1 MRTIFTDGRAL
12 LNLLNSE
19 MLKTANV
26 DELENKKI
34 SKLLWQY
41 ALPAIVGIMVN
52 ALYNIIDRIYI
63 GHGPNLGDH
72 AIGGLGIVLPVMNLT
87 AAVGMLVGAGAASRI
102 SICLGKGDKETAE
115 KIIGNSF
122 LMTIILTGTLVTGLF
137 LFLDPVLMQI
147 GATEE
152 TFPYA
157 KEFLLYYLPG
167 NIFLTLCFNFNSMMR
182 ASGYPQKAMYTML
195 IGVVANIII
204 APVFIFWLK
213 WGIKG
218 AAIATIISMFIGLC
232 FVMHH
237 FMNKNSMLR
246 LREKSIR
253 LESKIVWAI
262 ASIGL
267 SPFFI
272 QVATSVVVFILNNKL
287 KTYGGNVAI
296 EAFTIANTLVMI
308 IVMSLIGLTQGMQP
322 IVGYNYGAKRINR
335 VRETLNYTIKAGVC
349 IGIAGCVIGLLLP
362 NVIVQPFNP
371 SAPLAAEASKALRII
386 TILMPLVGFQ
396 IVVTNFFQCI
406 GMAAKS
412 IFLSLTRQFLLL
424 IPALFI
430 LPCFFQLNGVWY
442 SLPVADALS
451 VLLTAGMFIWQVN
464 KFKKMEVTE
473 KL

>member
-1 MRTIFTDGRAL
+1 
-12 LNLLNSE
+12 

-41 ALPAIVGIMVN
+41 ALPAIVGTMVN

-63 GHGPNLGDH
+63 GHGPDLGDH
-72 AIGGLGIVLPVMNLT
+72 AIGGLGIVLPIMNLT
-87 AAVGMLVGAGAASRI
+87 AAVGMLVGSGAASRI
-102 SICLGKGDKETAE
+102 SICLGRGDKETAE

-122 LMTIILTGTLVTGLF
+122 LMTIILTGTLVTALF
-137 LFLDPVLMQI
+137 MFLDPILMLI

-204 APVFIFWLK
+204 APIFIFWLE

-232 FVMHH
+232 FVMYH
-237 FMNKNSMLR
+237 FMNQNSMLR
-246 LREKSIR
+246 LRKKYIT
-253 LESKIVWAI
+253 LNPKIVWAV
-262 ASIGL
+262 ASIGM

-272 QVATSVVVFILNNKL
+272 QVAASIVVFFINNKL
-287 KTYGGNVAI
+287 KTYGGNIAI
-296 EAFTIANTLVMI
+296 EAYAIANTLLMI
-308 IVMSLIGLTQGMQP
+308 IIMVMVGLTQGMQP
-322 IVGYNYGAKRINR
+322 IVGYNYGAKRIAR
-335 VRETLNYTIKAGVC
+335 VKETLFYTIKV
-349 IGIAGCVIGLLLP
+349 GIAIGCVGMLIGLLLP
-362 NVIVQPFNP
+362 SVIVQPFNP
-371 SAPLAAEASKALRII
+371 SPPLAAETTKALHIV
-386 TILMPLVGFQ
+386 TLMLPLVGYQ

-406 GMAAKS
+406 GMAGKS

-424 IPALFI
+424 LPALFI
-430 LPCFFQLNGVWY
+430 LPPLFGVNGIWY
-442 SLPVADALS
+442 SLPTADFLATM
-451 VLLTAGMFIWQVN
+451 LTAIMFIWQVN
-464 KFKKMEVTE
+464 KFKKMEVAE

>member
-1 MRTIFTDGRAL
+1 
-12 LNLLNSE
+12 

-41 ALPAIVGIMVN
+41 ALPAIVGTMVN

-102 SICLGKGDKETAE
+102 SICLGRGDKETAE

-137 LFLDPVLMQI
+137 MFLDPILMQI

-195 IGVVANIII
+195 IGVIANIII
-204 APVFIFWLK
+204 APIFIFWLQ

-218 AAIATIISMFIGLC
+218 AAIATVISMFIGLC
-232 FVMHH
+232 FVMYH
-237 FMNKNSMLR
+237 FMNQNSMLR
-246 LREKSIR
+246 LRKKYIT
-253 LESKIVWAI
+253 LDPKIVWAV
-262 ASIGL
+262 ASIGM

-272 QVATSVVVFILNNKL
+272 QVAASIVVFFINNKL
-287 KTYGGNVAI
+287 KTYGGNIAI
-296 EAFTIANTLVMI
+296 EAYAIANTLVMI
-308 IVMSLIGLTQGMQP
+308 IIMIMVGLTQGMQP
-322 IVGYNYGAKRINR
+322 IVGYNYGAKRIGR
-335 VRETLNYTIKAGVC
+335 VKETLFYTIKV
-349 IGIAGCVIGLLLP
+349 GIAIGCVGMLIGLLLP
-362 NVIVQPFNP
+362 GVIVQPFNP
-371 SAPLAAEASKALRII
+371 SPPLAAETIKALHIV
-386 TILMPLVGFQ
+386 TIMLPLVGYQ

-406 GMAAKS
+406 GMAGKS

-424 IPALFI
+424 LPALFI
-430 LPCFFQLNGVWY
+430 LPHFFGINGVWY
-442 SLPVADALS
+442 SLPTADFLATM
-451 VLLTAGMFIWQVN
+451 LTAILFIWQVN
-464 KFKKMEVTE
+464 KFKKMEAIE

>member
-1 MRTIFTDGRAL
+1 
-12 LNLLNSE
+12 

-41 ALPAIVGIMVN
+41 ALPAIVGTMVN
-52 ALYNIIDRIYI
+52 AMYNIIDRIYI
-63 GHGPNLGDH
+63 GHGPDLGDH

-137 LFLDPVLMQI
+137 LFLDPILMQI

-204 APVFIFWLK
+204 APIFIFWLE

-232 FVMHH
+232 FVMYH
-237 FMNKNSMLR
+237 FMNQNSMLR
-246 LREKSIR
+246 LRKKYIN
-253 LESKIVWAI
+253 LTPKIVWAV
-262 ASIGL
+262 ASIGM

-272 QVATSVVVFILNNKL
+272 QVAASIVVFFINNRL
-287 KTYGGNVAI
+287 KTYGGNIAI
-296 EAFTIANTLVMI
+296 EAYAIANTLVMI
-308 IVMSLIGLTQGMQP
+308 IIMIMVGLTQGMQP
-322 IVGYNYGAKRINR
+322 IVGYNYGAKRIVR
-335 VRETLNYTIKAGVC
+335 VKETLFYTIKV
-349 IGIAGCVIGLLLP
+349 GIAIGCVGMLIGLLLP

-371 SAPLAAEASKALRII
+371 SLPLAAETAKALGIV
-386 TILMPLVGFQ
+386 TIMLPLVGYQ

-406 GMAAKS
+406 GMAGKS

-424 IPALFI
+424 LPALYV
-430 LPCFFQLNGVWY
+430 LPHLFGVNGVWY
-442 SLPVADALS
+442 SLPTADFLATM
-451 VLLTAGMFIWQVN
+451 LTAILFIWQVK
-464 KFKKMEVTE
+464 KFKKMETPE
-473 KL
+473 IL

>member
-1 MRTIFTDGRAL
+1 
-12 LNLLNSE
+12 

-41 ALPAIVGIMVN
+41 ALPAIVGTMVN

-63 GHGPNLGDH
+63 GHGPDLGDH
-72 AIGGLGIVLPVMNLT
+72 AIGGLGIVLPIMNLT

-122 LMTIILTGTLVTGLF
+122 LMNIILSGALAIGLF
-137 LFLDPVLMQI
+137 MFLDPVLMQI

-167 NIFLTLCFNFNSMMR
+167 NVFLTLCFNFNSMMR

-204 APVFIFWLK
+204 APVFIFWLE

-218 AAIATIISMFIGLC
+218 AAIATVISMFIGLC

-237 FMNKNSMLR
+237 FMNQNSMLR
-246 LREKSIR
+246 LRKKYITLSP
-253 LESKIVWAI
+253 KIVWAVV
-262 ASIGL
+262 SIGM

-272 QVATSVVVFILNNKL
+272 QVAASIVVFFINNKL
-287 KTYGGNVAI
+287 KTYGGNIAI
-296 EAFTIANTLVMI
+296 EAYAIANTLVMI
-308 IVMSLIGLTQGMQP
+308 IIMVMVGLTQGMQP
-322 IVGYNYGAKRINR
+322 IVGYNYGAKKIER
-335 VRETLNYTIKAGVC
+335 VKETLFYTIKV
-349 IGIAGCVIGLLLP
+349 GIAIGCVGMLIGLLLP
-362 NVIVQPFNP
+362 EIIVQPFNP
-371 SAPLAAEASKALRII
+371 SAPLAAETAKALHIV
-386 TILMPLVGFQ
+386 TIMLPLVGFQ
-396 IVVTNFFQCI
+396 VVVTNFFQCI

-424 IPALFI
+424 LPALFI
-430 LPCFFQLNGVWY
+430 LPRFFGINGVWY
-442 SLPVADALS
+442 SLPTADFLS
-451 VLLTAGMFIWQVN
+451 TMLTAILFIWQVN
-464 KFKKMEVTE
+464 KFKKMEIAD

>member
-1 MRTIFTDGRAL
+1 
-12 LNLLNSE
+12 
-19 MLKTANV
+19 MLKTANI

-41 ALPAIVGIMVN
+41 ALPAIVGTMVN

-87 AAVGMLVGAGAASRI
+87 AAVGMLVGAGSASRI
-102 SICLGKGDKETAE
+102 SICLGRGDKETSE

-122 LMTIILTGTLVTGLF
+122 LITILLTGTLVTVLF
-137 LFLDPVLMQI
+137 MFIDPILMRI

-167 NIFLTLCFNFNSMMR
+167 NIFLTMCFNFNSMMR
-182 ASGYPQKAMYTML
+182 ASGYPTKAMYTML
-195 IGVVANIII
+195 IGVIANIII
-204 APVFIFWLK
+204 APIFIFVLK

-237 FMNKNSMLR
+237 FMNQNSMLR
-246 LREKSIR
+246 LRKKNIG
-253 LESKIVWAI
+253 LNPKIVWAI

-272 QVATSVVVFILNNKL
+272 QVAASVVVFILNNKL
-287 KTYGGNVAI
+287 KVYGGNVAL
-296 EAFTIANTLVMI
+296 EAYSIANTLVMI
-308 IVMSLIGLTQGMQP
+308 IIMILVGLTQGMQP

-335 VRETLNYTIKAGVC
+335 VKETLNYTIKAGVC
-349 IGIAGCVIGLLLP
+349 IGIAGCAIGLLLP
-362 NVIVQPFNP
+362 NAIVQPFNP

-386 TILMPLVGFQ
+386 TIMLPLVGFQ
-396 IVVTNFFQCI
+396 IVVTNFFQSI

-424 IPALFI
+424 IPALII
-430 LPCFFQLNGVWY
+430 LPRFFQLDGVWF
-442 SLPVADALS
+442 SLPVADGLS
-451 VLLTAGMFIWQVN
+451 TLLTAAMFIWQIN
-464 KFKKMEVTE
+464 KFKKMEASE
-473 KL
+473 LL

>member
-1 MRTIFTDGRAL
+1 
-12 LNLLNSE
+12 
-19 MLKTANV
+19 MLKTANI

-34 SKLLWQY
+34 NKLLWQY
-41 ALPAIVGIMVN
+41 ALPAIVGTMVN

-63 GHGPNLGDH
+63 GHGPDLGDH
-72 AIGGLGIVLPVMNLT
+72 AIGGLGIVLPIMNLT
-87 AAVGMLVGAGAASRI
+87 AAVGMLVGAGSASRI
-102 SICLGKGDKETAE
+102 SICLGRGDKETAE

-122 LMTIILTGTLVTGLF
+122 LMTILLTGTLVTFLF
-137 LFLDPVLMQI
+137 IFLDPILMRI

-167 NIFLTLCFNFNSMMR
+167 NIFLTMCFNFNSMMR
-182 ASGYPQKAMYTML
+182 ASGYPTKAMYTML

-204 APVFIFWLK
+204 APIFIFVLE

-232 FVMHH
+232 FVMYH

-246 LREKSIR
+246 LRKKYIG
-253 LESKIVWAI
+253 LNPKIVWAV

-272 QVATSVVVFILNNKL
+272 QVAASIVVFIINNKL
-287 KTYGGNVAI
+287 KTFGGNIAI
-296 EAFTIANTLVMI
+296 EAFAIANTLIMI
-308 IVMSLIGLTQGMQP
+308 IIMIMVGLTQGMQP

-335 VRETLNYTIKAGVC
+335 VKETLNYTIKVGV
-349 IGIAGCVIGLLLP
+349 VIGFVGMLIGVLLP
-362 NVIVQPFNP
+362 EIIVLPFNP
-371 SAPLAAEASKALRII
+371 SPPLAAESAKALRLV
-386 TILMPLVGFQ
+386 TIMLPLVGFQ

-424 IPALFI
+424 IPALLI
-430 LPCFFQLNGVWY
+430 LPKFFGLNGVWY
-442 SLPVADALS
+442 SLPVADFVATM
-451 VLLTAGMFIWQVN
+451 LTALLFMWQI
-464 KFKKMEVTE
+464 KTFRKMEIAERLRVN
-473 KL
+473 

>member
-1 MRTIFTDGRAL
+1 
-12 LNLLNSE
+12 

-41 ALPAIVGIMVN
+41 ALPAIVGTMVN

-63 GHGPNLGDH
+63 GHGPDLGDH

-102 SICLGKGDKETAE
+102 SICLGRGDKETAE

-122 LMTIILTGTLVTGLF
+122 LMTIILTGTLVTCLF
-137 LFLDPVLMQI
+137 MFLDPILMRI

-204 APVFIFWLK
+204 APIFIFVLK

-232 FVMHH
+232 FVMYH
-237 FMNKNSMLR
+237 FMNQNSMLR
-246 LREKSIR
+246 LRKKYIA
-253 LESKIVWAI
+253 LNPKIVWAV
-262 ASIGL
+262 ASIGM

-272 QVATSVVVFILNNKL
+272 QVAASVVVFFINNKL
-287 KTYGGNVAI
+287 KTYGGNIAI
-296 EAFTIANTLVMI
+296 EAYAIANTLVMI
-308 IVMSLIGLTQGMQP
+308 IIMVMVGLTQGMQP
-322 IVGYNYGAKRINR
+322 IVGYNYGAKRIAR
-335 VRETLNYTIKAGVC
+335 VKETLFYTIKV
-349 IGIAGCVIGLLLP
+349 GIAIGCVGMLIGLLLP
-362 NVIVQPFNP
+362 GVIVQPFNP
-371 SAPLAAEASKALRII
+371 SPPLAAETTKALHIV
-386 TILMPLVGFQ
+386 TLMLPLVGYQ

-406 GMAAKS
+406 GMAGKS
-412 IFLSLTRQFLLL
+412 IFLSLTRQFLFLL
-424 IPALFI
+424 PALFI
-430 LPCFFQLNGVWY
+430 LPSLFGVNGVWY
-442 SLPVADALS
+442 SLPTADFLATM
-451 VLLTAGMFIWQVN
+451 LTAILFIWQVN
-464 KFKKMEVTE
+464 KFKKMEAAE

>member
-1 MRTIFTDGRAL
+1 
-12 LNLLNSE
+12 
-19 MLKTANV
+19 MLKTANI

-41 ALPAIVGIMVN
+41 ALPAIIGTMVN

-72 AIGGLGIVLPVMNLT
+72 AIGGLGIVLPIMNLT
-87 AAVGMLVGAGAASRI
+87 AAVGMLVGAGSASRI
-102 SICLGKGDKETAE
+102 SIYLGKGDKETAE

-122 LMTIILTGTLVTGLF
+122 LLTLFFTGTLVTLLF
-137 LFLDPVLMQI
+137 IFLDPILMQV

-167 NIFLTLCFNFNSMMR
+167 NIFLTMCFNFNSMMR
-182 ASGYPQKAMYTML
+182 ASGYPTKAMYTML

-204 APVFIFWLK
+204 APIFIFVLE

-232 FVMHH
+232 FVMYH
-237 FMNKNSMLR
+237 FMNPNSMLR
-246 LREKSIR
+246 LRKKNIR
-253 LESKIVWAI
+253 IDPKIVWAI
-262 ASIGL
+262 ISIGL

-272 QVATSVVVFILNNKL
+272 QVASSIIVFFINNKL
-287 KTYGGNVAI
+287 KIYGGNIAI
-296 EAFTIANTLVMI
+296 EAYAIANTLVMI
-308 IVMSLIGLTQGMQP
+308 IIMIMVGLTQGMQP

-335 VRETLNYTIKAGVC
+335 VKETLNYTIKVGIVVGVVGLI
-349 IGIAGCVIGLLLP
+349 IGMLLP
-362 NVIVQPFNP
+362 DLIVKPFNP
-371 SAPLAAEASKALRII
+371 SPPLAAESAKALRIV
-386 TILMPLVGFQ
+386 TIMLPLVGYQ

-424 IPALFI
+424 LPALFI
-430 LPCFFQLNGVWY
+430 LPQFFGIDGVWY
-442 SLPVADALS
+442 SLPVADFLAT
-451 VLLTAGMFIWQVN
+451 LLTAVMFIWQI
-464 KFKKMEVTE
+464 KQFRKMETTDAR
-473 KL
+473 LA

>member
-1 MRTIFTDGRAL
+1 
-12 LNLLNSE
+12 
-19 MLKTANV
+19 MLKTANI

-34 SKLLWQY
+34 NKLLWQY
-41 ALPAIVGIMVN
+41 ALPAIVGTMVN

-63 GHGPNLGDH
+63 GHGPDLGDH
-72 AIGGLGIVLPVMNLT
+72 AIGGLGIVLPIMNLT
-87 AAVGMLVGAGAASRI
+87 AAVGMLVGAGSASRI
-102 SICLGKGDKETAE
+102 SICLGRGDKETAE

-122 LMTIILTGTLVTGLF
+122 LMTILLTGTLVLLLF
-137 LFLDPVLMQI
+137 MFLDPILMRI

-167 NIFLTLCFNFNSMMR
+167 NIFLTMCFNFNSMMR
-182 ASGYPQKAMYTML
+182 ASGYPTKAMYTML

-204 APVFIFWLK
+204 APIFIFVLK

-232 FVMHH
+232 FVMYH

-246 LREKSIR
+246 LRKKHIG
-253 LESKIVWAI
+253 LNPQIVWAV

-272 QVATSVVVFILNNKL
+272 QVASSIVVFIINNKL
-287 KTYGGNVAI
+287 KTFGGNIAI
-296 EAFTIANTLVMI
+296 EAFAIANTLIMI
-308 IVMSLIGLTQGMQP
+308 IIMIMVGLTQGMQP

-335 VRETLNYTIKAGVC
+335 VKETLNYTIKVGV
-349 IGIAGCVIGLLLP
+349 VIGFVGMLIGVLLP
-362 NVIVQPFNP
+362 EIIVLPFNP
-371 SAPLAAEASKALRII
+371 SAPLAAESAKALRIV
-386 TILMPLVGFQ
+386 TIMLPLVGFQ

-424 IPALFI
+424 IPALLT
-430 LPCFFQLNGVWY
+430 LPKFFGLNGVWY
-442 SLPVADALS
+442 SLPTADFLATM
-451 VLLTAGMFIWQVN
+451 LTAFLFIWQI
-464 KFKKMEVTE
+464 KTFRKMEAAE
-473 KL
+473 GLRPH

>member
-1 MRTIFTDGRAL
+1 
-12 LNLLNSE
+12 
-19 MLKTANV
+19 MLKTANIE
-26 DELENKKI
+26 ELENKKI

-41 ALPAIVGIMVN
+41 ALPAIVGTMVN
-52 ALYNIIDRIYI
+52 ASYNIIDRIYI
-63 GHGPNLGDH
+63 GHGPDLGDH
-72 AIGGLGIVLPVMNLT
+72 AIGGLGIVLPIMNLT
-87 AAVGMLVGAGAASRI
+87 AAVGMLVGAGSASRI
-102 SICLGKGDKETAE
+102 SICLGRGDKETAE

-122 LMTIILTGTLVTGLF
+122 LLTILLTGTLVTILYM
-137 LFLDPVLMQI
+137 FLDPILMQI

-167 NIFLTLCFNFNSMMR
+167 NIFLTMCFNFNSMMR
-182 ASGYPQKAMYTML
+182 ASGYPKKAMYTML

-204 APVFIFWLK
+204 APIFIFILK

-232 FVMHH
+232 FVMYH
-237 FMNKNSMLR
+237 FMNPNSMLR
-246 LREKSIR
+246 LRKKNIK
-253 LESKIVWAI
+253 LNPKIVWAI

-272 QVATSVVVFILNNKL
+272 QVAASIVVFILNNKL
-287 KTYGGNVAI
+287 KLYGGNIAI
-296 EAFTIANTLVMI
+296 EAFAIANTLIMI
-308 IVMSLIGLTQGMQP
+308 IIMIMVGLTQGMQP

-335 VRETLNYTIKAGVC
+335 VKETLNYTIKVGVC
-349 IGIAGCVIGLLLP
+349 IGFVGLTIGLLLP
-362 NVIVQPFNP
+362 NLVVLPFNP
-371 SAPLAAEASKALRII
+371 SPPLAAESAKALRIV
-386 TILMPLVGFQ
+386 TLMLPLVGFQ
-396 IVVTNFFQCI
+396 VVVTNFFQCI

-430 LPCFFQLNGVWY
+430 LPLFFDLDGVWF
-442 SLPVADALS
+442 SLPTADFLS
-451 VLLTAGMFIWQVN
+451 TLLTATLFIWQIK
-464 KFKKMEVTE
+464 KFKKMEALE

>member
-1 MRTIFTDGRAL
+1 
-12 LNLLNSE
+12 
-19 MLKTANV
+19 MLKTASI
-26 DELENKKI
+26 DELENQKI

-41 ALPAIVGIMVN
+41 ALPAIVGTMVN

-72 AIGGLGIVLPVMNLT
+72 AIGGLGIVLPIMNLT
-87 AAVGMLVGAGAASRI
+87 AAVGMLVGAGSASRI

-122 LMTIILTGTLVTGLF
+122 LMTLILTGTLVSILF
-137 LFLDPVLMQI
+137 IFLDPILMQI
-147 GATEE
+147 GATDE

-167 NIFLTLCFNFNSMMR
+167 NIFLTMCFNFNSMMR
-182 ASGYPQKAMYTML
+182 ASGYPAKAMYTML
-195 IGVVANIII
+195 IGVIANIII
-204 APVFIFWLK
+204 APIFIFVLE

-232 FVMHH
+232 FVMYH

-246 LREKSIR
+246 LRRKDIR
-253 LESKIVWAI
+253 LNPKIVWAI

-267 SPFFI
+267 SPFFT
-272 QVATSVVVFILNNKL
+272 QVAASAVAFFINSRLRL
-287 KTYGGNVAI
+287 FGGNIAI
-296 EAFTIANTLVMI
+296 EAFAISNTLVMI
-308 IVMSLIGLTQGMQP
+308 VIMILVGLTQGMQP
-322 IVGYNYGAKRINR
+322 IIGYNYGANRISR
-335 VRETLNYTIKAGVC
+335 VKETLNYTIKVGIIIGC
-349 IGIAGCVIGLLLP
+349 IGFAVSQLLP
-362 NVIVQPFNP
+362 QYIVQPFNP
-371 SAPLAAEASKALRII
+371 TPPLAAESAKALRII
-386 TILMPLVGFQ
+386 TLMLPLVGFQ

-430 LPCFFQLNGVWY
+430 LPGIFGLNGVWY
-442 SLPVADALS
+442 SMPTADGISTLVTAL
-451 VLLTAGMFIWQVN
+451 MFIWQLK
-464 KFKKMEVTE
+464 KFKKMEKTSM
-473 KL
+473 L

>member
-1 MRTIFTDGRAL
+1 
-12 LNLLNSE
+12 

-41 ALPAIVGIMVN
+41 ALPAIVGTMVN

-63 GHGPNLGDH
+63 GHGPDLGDH
-72 AIGGLGIVLPVMNLT
+72 AIGGLGIVLPIMNLT

-122 LMTIILTGTLVTGLF
+122 LMNIILTGALVIGL
-137 LFLDPVLMQI
+137 LMFLDPVLMQI

-167 NIFLTLCFNFNSMMR
+167 NVFLTLCFNFNSMMR

-204 APVFIFWLK
+204 APVFIFWLE

-218 AAIATIISMFIGLC
+218 AAIATVISMFIGLC

-237 FMNKNSMLR
+237 FMNQNSMLR
-246 LREKSIR
+246 LRKKYITLSP
-253 LESKIVWAI
+253 KIVWAVV
-262 ASIGL
+262 SIGM

-272 QVATSVVVFILNNKL
+272 QVAASIVVFFINNKL
-287 KTYGGNVAI
+287 KTYGGNIAI
-296 EAFTIANTLVMI
+296 EAYAIANTLVMI
-308 IVMSLIGLTQGMQP
+308 IIMVMVGLTQGMQP
-322 IVGYNYGAKRINR
+322 IVGYNYGAKKIER
-335 VRETLNYTIKAGVC
+335 VKETLFYTIKV
-349 IGIAGCVIGLLLP
+349 GIAIGCVGMLIGLLLP
-362 NVIVQPFNP
+362 EIIVQPFNP
-371 SAPLAAEASKALRII
+371 SAPLAAETAKALHIV
-386 TILMPLVGFQ
+386 TIMLPLVGFQ
-396 IVVTNFFQCI
+396 VVVTNFFQCI

-424 IPALFI
+424 LPALFI
-430 LPCFFQLNGVWY
+430 LPRFFGINGVWY
-442 SLPVADALS
+442 SLPTADFLS
-451 VLLTAGMFIWQVN
+451 TMLTAILFIWQVN
-464 KFKKMEVTE
+464 KFKKIEIAD